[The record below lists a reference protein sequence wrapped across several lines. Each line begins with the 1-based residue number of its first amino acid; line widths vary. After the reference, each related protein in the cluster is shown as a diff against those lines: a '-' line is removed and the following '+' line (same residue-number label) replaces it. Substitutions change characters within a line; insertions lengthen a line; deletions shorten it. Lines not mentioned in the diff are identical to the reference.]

1 MLEVVWT
8 LWVSIML
15 VDMVIIV
22 TNCID
27 EKREITSLIFRGFP
41 QKNFPPSIQLS
52 VTKVL
57 PFFLFT
63 VLEHF

>member
-27 EKREITSLIFRGFP
+27 EKREIHL
-41 QKNFPPSIQLS
+41 
-52 VTKVL
+52 
-57 PFFLFT
+57 
-63 VLEHF
+63 